1 MLKTPTYFKLYAVKP
16 LYHLKKKLTLGNQN
30 DIMAKGQGK
39 KKIILNLFILFF
51 MKKYRKSI
59 SYLLKKC
66 FKHKNVWWKDLFF
79 FLKQFDNNMILVVL
93 SSFINKAKG
102 SWCLTSQWYPPLNPK
117 VNHTTVLLV
126 GKSTRLFWIKW
137 KNNLQVLCLTVLL
150 IKYAFNK
157 VKRTHNNEPE
167 TTIC

>member
-1 MLKTPTYFKLYAVKP
+1 M
-16 LYHLKKKLTLGNQN
+16 TLGNQN

-66 FKHKNVWWKDLFF
+66 FKHKNIWWKDLF

-102 SWCLTSQWYPPLNPK
+102 SWGLTSQWYPPLNPK
-117 VNHTTVLLV
+117 VNHTTVLRV